1 MGLSGIL
8 FRGGCNFG
16 SNCLLG
22 MGLDILPV
30 DPLLLNRIKE
40 SYLSSMTTEELEAKE
55 ILVV

>member
-1 MGLSGIL
+1 
-8 FRGGCNFG
+8 
-16 SNCLLG
+16 